1 MTVER
6 AGFVRLSASPEI
18 ETLLRD
24 IRGAHARAN
33 KALPG
38 DRTDVVRY
46 EALCT
51 RLESI
56 AQAALA
62 CGAATA
68 ELPVDDMDAL
78 IFADSTMSR
87 PVPEQVV
94 GILQRWVSDGAV
106 AVELR
111 LPFTP
116 GITSHRQAA
125 ELLPAAPSAPWAAPA
140 GIEGR
145 RAVELRFRRQLTDV
159 LAETPAAIVM
169 PSGVSN
175 SVLTEV
181 LREFV
186 VMTGRRVDAPV
197 TYRDGSRAAPFPLRA
212 LSLLSDPPVSRY
224 HELRLAL
231 LSVRHP
237 EMDVEVDGAW
247 LRNTD
252 ISRPRA
258 AGETDQ
264 LAFEVSRRQLS
275 QLCVGD
281 PLLIR
286 LYQTGL
292 EPAVVGFYRAVAMQL
307 IERPGSLAVVPM
319 YFRRQSQTQASRQ
332 VAEYSQQTYFSQG
345 TPWAT

>member
-1 MTVER
+1 MTIER
-6 AGFVRLSASPEI
+6 AVLVRLPAHTEI
-18 ETLLRD
+18 ETILRD

-38 DRTDVVRY
+38 DRTDIVRY
-46 EALCT
+46 EALCA

-56 AQAALA
+56 AQAAFVS
-62 CGAATA
+62 GAATVD
-68 ELPVDDMDAL
+68 LPVDDLNAL
-78 IFADSTMSR
+78 VFVDGTISR
-87 PVPEQVV
+87 PFPDHVAEVV
-94 GILQRWVSDGAV
+94 QSWVAGGHL

-116 GITSHRQAA
+116 GVTQHRQAA
-125 ELLPAAPSAPWAAPA
+125 EGPAAPSPRWAAPA

-145 RAVELRFRRQLTDV
+145 RAVELRFRQQLTDV
-159 LAETPAAIVM
+159 LAEIPAAVVM

-186 VMTGRRVDAPV
+186 GMTRSRVDAPV
-197 TYRDGSRAAPFPLRA
+197 AYRDGSRGAPFPLRA
-212 LSLLSDPPVSRY
+212 VSSLSEPPLSECR
-224 HELRLAL
+224 ELRLAL
-231 LSVRHP
+231 ISVRHT

-264 LAFEVSRRQLS
+264 LAFEISRRQLS
-275 QLCVGD
+275 QLCAGD

-292 EPAVVGFYRAVAMQL
+292 EPAVVGFYRAVVMQL
-307 IERPGSLAVVPM
+307 IERPGSLVVVPM
-319 YFRRQSQTQASRQ
+319 YFRRQSQTHRLRRA
-332 VAEYSQQTYFSQG
+332 ADYPQQTYFSQG
-345 TPWAT
+345 TQWAT